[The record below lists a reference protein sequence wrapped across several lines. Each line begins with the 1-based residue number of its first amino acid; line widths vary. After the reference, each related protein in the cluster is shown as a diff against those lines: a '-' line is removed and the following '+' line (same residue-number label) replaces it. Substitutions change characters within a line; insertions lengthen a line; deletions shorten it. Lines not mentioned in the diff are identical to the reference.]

1 MVILTTESTARILDA
16 RGQAFQSLDELIERE
31 PALDDDF
38 SNVIYVSF
46 PKKRILE
53 NVVGTSQVIV
63 VTGGYFGD
71 EAKGKWGNILAELVD
86 FVYRAN
92 SGANTGRTVYKDG
105 IEFVFHNVPSA
116 IVDGKICYIGPD
128 CVVDP
133 ISMMEEEI
141 LPLAEKGI
149 DYSPL
154 KVGNFFITTPWD
166 RIIDVLGS
174 PTNSSTGVGI
184 KPTHMSMK
192 AKTAP
197 RLDDL
202 FSPRSDLGCILNKD
216 MKTVYEGFI
225 AQRGWSQNEII
236 RRLEEAREM
245 NPRVVPTH
253 VLDFAKSGMPIEF
266 LASRYIEEVVNNPA
280 FPKRVNAPHLLRQG
294 LKGGLRVL
302 IEGTQS
308 YFLSNAVEQGH
319 RFSTSA
325 DTTAAGV
332 LASAGLNVGEY
343 KPVIISVNKFPGSTR
358 VGIGN
363 IPGSFTDQDRFS
375 TEKIISLKQFEN
387 ACSDVDKVAAQYF
400 NSINDKGL
408 LEPTVFKDET
418 GEYFIGDAMAITCSR
433 SMNEKG
439 ATTKKPRITGLFDCV
454 MGAQLAAA
462 QGPYTTISAMDRGDN
477 FDKVGIVIGYAVHL
491 PEEGNF
497 KEDEEG
503 KFVDCNGTKYRT
515 GSVIKA
521 GDAVPN
527 SNVLQH
533 CYSITKVMDG
543 WKDNPLSQVKEG
555 DNIPQTASNVVAAI
569 EYYTR
574 LRVIALGTGK
584 NSEDA
589 IYIRRKEDL
598 QTRMLNFAT
607 LVLPTGIINTLSAA
621 YRAATVNIN

>member
-1 MVILTTESTARILDA
+1 MSILTAESTARILDS
-16 RGQAFQSLDELIERE
+16 RGRAFTTLDDRIKRE

-46 PKKRILE
+46 PQRKILE
-53 NVVGTSQVIV
+53 DTIGDSQVIV

-116 IVDGKICYIGPD
+116 IVDGKRCYIGPD

-133 ISMMEEEI
+133 ISMMEEELI
-141 LPLAEKGI
+141 PLAERGM

-154 KVGNFFITTPWD
+154 KVGNFFITAPWH
-166 RIIDVLGS
+166 RIMDVLGS

-184 KPTHMSMK
+184 KATHMSMK
-192 AKTAP
+192 AKSCA

-202 FSPRSDLGCILNKD
+202 FSPRQDLGDALHKD
-216 MKTVYEGFI
+216 MRTVYEGFI
-225 AQRGWSQNEII
+225 AQRGWSQEEIVK
-236 RRLEEAREM
+236 RLEEAREI
-245 NPRVVPTH
+245 NPRVVPQH
-253 VLDFAKSGMPIEF
+253 VLDFAKSQMPIEF
-266 LASRYIEEVVNNPA
+266 LAHEYLKKITNNSE
-280 FPKRVNAPHLLRQG
+280 FPDRVNAPHLLRTG
-294 LKGGLRVL
+294 LKGGLKVL

-308 YFLSNAVEQGH
+308 YFLSNAVEQGY
-319 RFSTSA
+319 RFSTSS

-343 KPVIISVNKFPGSTR
+343 RPVIVSVLKFPGSTR
-358 VGIGN
+358 VGVGN
-363 IPGSFTDQDRFS
+363 IPGSFADQDRFS
-375 TEKIISLKQFEN
+375 KENITSLTDFGN
-387 ACSDVDKVAAQYF
+387 ACEEIERVASQYF
-400 NSINDKGL
+400 SSVNDKGL
-408 LEPTVFKDET
+408 LEPTIFRDET
-418 GEYFIGDAMAITCSR
+418 GEYFVGDAMAISCSR

-454 MGAQLAAA
+454 MGAQLADA
-462 QGPYTTISAMDRGDN
+462 QGPYTTISAMDRGDD
-477 FDKVGIVIGYAVHL
+477 FDKVGIVVGYAVHL
-491 PEEGNF
+491 PEEGDF

-503 KFVDCNGTKYRT
+503 KFIDCNGTKYRT
-515 GSVIKA
+515 GSVIRA

-527 SNVLQH
+527 SNVLQYCH
-533 CYSITKVMDG
+533 SITKVMDG
-543 WKDNPLSQVKEG
+543 WKNNPLKNIELG
-555 DNIPQTASNVVAAI
+555 DQLPQEASSVVAAI
-569 EYYTR
+569 EHYTG
-574 LRVIALGTGK
+574 LKVIALGTGK

-598 QTRMLNFAT
+598 STKLLNLTNA
-607 LVLPTGIINTLSAA
+607 LPSGVTDAIGTF
-621 YRAATVNIN
+621 YRRLAVNFN